1 VVDRFIREIES
12 IPEVRQAFLV
22 SGRHDLIVHVAV
34 RDIDHLRNL
43 GFDRFTS
50 QRVVVNI
57 ETSIVFDSRTRNE
70 FPIFMDGPQVK
81 KSFSGSQQAR
91 RR

>member
-1 VVDRFIREIES
+1 
-12 IPEVRQAFLV
+12 LV

-34 RDIDHLRNL
+34 KDIDHLRNL

-57 ETSIVFDSRTRNE
+57 ETSIALDSRVRNE
-70 FPIFMDGPQVK
+70 LPIFMDGAQATTG
-81 KSFSGSQQAR
+81 FSGSKKVR